1 MTQAQNRTFN
11 VLAPTGMTRRSLM
24 QLLAASAA
32 ASTVGARPVFAAGE
46 ELNLFTWTT
55 WGDDDFIAFA
65 GENGHNIRPS
75 FYSTSDEMVAKLRG
89 GGDQLYDMVVP
100 IQSFVP
106 LMAELGLIKPM
117 DKSRFTNL
125 NGLFPEFVGTP
136 EWEFDEKFYGAPFV
150 WGANAIAYNRE
161 ETGEIDSLDALW
173 DPKFAGRIGIRDE
186 PEDSLAIG
194 ALKLGI
200 ENPYQMDEAELQEV
214 KKLMIAQKPLV
225 RAYWRSIADVQT
237 MLASGEIVIS
247 WAFLAVVKPLRDLGI
262 DVGWVWPK
270 EGAIGWNEG
279 IALVAGSRNED
290 AVTEYANL
298 TLSADY
304 GKMMGQVS
312 RYATSSKTAVE
323 QMDPTLVSDLGI
335 DPAKMSALVFKQALP
350 NRARW
355 MEIWNE
361 IKAA

>member
-1 MTQAQNRTFN
+1 MTHSMKRTFN
-11 VLAPTGMTRRSLM
+11 VLAPKGMTRRHLI
-24 QLLAASAA
+24 QLFAASAA
-32 ASTVGARPVFAAGE
+32 VTTSGIGPAFAAE

-55 WGDDDFIAFA
+55 WGGDDFVSFA
-65 GENGHNIRPS
+65 GENGLNIRPS
-75 FYSTSDEMVAKLRG
+75 FYSSSDEMVAKLRG
-89 GGDQLYDMVVP
+89 GGDQIYDMVVP

-106 LMAELGLIKPM
+106 LMADLGLIRPM
-117 DKSRFTNL
+117 DKSRFSNL
-125 NGLFPEFVGTP
+125 DGLFPEFVGTP
-136 EWEFDEKFYGAPFV
+136 EWEIDGDFYGAPFV

-173 DPKFAGRIGIRDE
+173 DPKYEGRIGIRDE

-200 ENPYQMDEAELQEV
+200 ENPYKMDEVELQEV
-214 KKLMIAQKPLV
+214 KKLMISQKPLV
-225 RAYWRSIADVQT
+225 RAYWKNIADVQT
-237 MLASGEIVIS
+237 MLASGEVVVS
-247 WAFLAVVKPLRDLGI
+247 WAFLAIVKPLRDLGL

-279 IALVAGSRNED
+279 IAMVSGTSNED

-298 TLSADY
+298 TLSPEY
-304 GKMMGQVS
+304 GKMMGEVS
-312 RYATSSKTAVE
+312 RYATSSAEAVE
-323 QMDPTLVSDLGI
+323 TMDPALVADLGI
-335 DPAKMSALVFKQALP
+335 ETSKMSALVFKQALP

-355 MEIWNE
+355 VEIWNE